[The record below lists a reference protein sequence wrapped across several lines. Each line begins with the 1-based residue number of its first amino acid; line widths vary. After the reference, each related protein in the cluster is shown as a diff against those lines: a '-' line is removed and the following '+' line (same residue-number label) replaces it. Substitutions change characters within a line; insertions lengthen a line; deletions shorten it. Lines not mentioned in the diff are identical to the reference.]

1 MRKILFIAL
10 TLIFIF
16 SLSACSKPEN
26 RADTSIKEGEIKIT
40 ATVEK
45 VNGNIL
51 TLSDGE
57 GGRYSFFYS
66 DEVEVVV
73 DGFYVT
79 DMSADSFKGEK
90 VTVICSNEIMETYP
104 AQLKNERMIILE

>member
-16 SLSACSKPEN
+16 SLEGCSKPEN
-26 RADTSIKEGEIKIT
+26 RADTSLKEGEIKIT

-57 GGRYSFFYS
+57 GGRYSFCYS
-66 DEVEVVV
+66 DNVAVVV
-73 DGFYVT
+73 DGWYVT

-90 VTVICSNEIMETYP
+90 VTVICSSEIMETYP
-104 AQLKNERMIILE
+104 AQLKNERMLIVE